1 MEQQGDRLED
11 QTTGSRAVPDLATG
25 VDGAANAVVADAKLN
40 YLRMM
45 TMTLLSELNSL
56 KDTGREST
64 GIDLKAEVLHFESEL
79 IRSALCTTKGQQ
91 RRAAHLLGTNA
102 TTLNTKL
109 KRLKVWVDEPSW
121 HDPPEPSADLEV
133 DENGHVLT
141 FAEAMHRYEIMLI
154 QHALVQTGGN
164 QSKAARL
171 LGLPITTLN
180 SKLRKLKIDVPRYLS
195 NPTDVG
201 VFSAPEE
208 MLANQHHT
216 HRIE

>member
-1 MEQQGDRLED
+1 MEEQVGRCEGRDASAMTSASGTE
-11 QTTGSRAVPDLATG
+11 SG
-25 VDGAANAVVADAKLN
+25 VTKAVVADAKLN

-56 KDTGREST
+56 KETGGEST
-64 GIDLKAEVLHFESEL
+64 SIDLKDEVLHFESEL

-91 RRAAHLLGTNA
+91 RRAAQLLGTNA

-109 KRLKVWVDEPSW
+109 KRLKIWIDEPSLKA
-121 HDPPEPSADLEV
+121 PPQPCADVEV

-141 FAEAMHRYEIMLI
+141 FAEAMHRYEITLI
-154 QHALVQTGGN
+154 RHALIQTGGN

-180 SKLRKLKIDVPRYLS
+180 SKLRKLKIEVPRYFS
-195 NPTDVG
+195 NPAEVG
-201 VFSAPEE
+201 VFSRSEE
-208 MLANQHHT
+208 ISANQRHA
-216 HRIE
+216 HRVE

>member
-1 MEQQGDRLED
+1 VEQPVDRLEV
-11 QTTGSRAVPDLATG
+11 QETGTRAVSDPSPA
-25 VDGAANAVVADAKLN
+25 DGAANAVVAEAKLN

-56 KDTGREST
+56 QHTGREPS
-64 GIDLKAEVLHFESEL
+64 GIDLKTEVLHFESEL

-109 KRLKVWVDEPSW
+109 KRLKIWIDEPSLP
-121 HDPPEPSADLEV
+121 DLPEASGDLDV
-133 DENGHVLT
+133 DENGDVLT
-141 FAEAMHRYEIMLI
+141 FAEAMHRYEITLI
-154 QHALVQTGGN
+154 QHALIQTGGN

-180 SKLRKLKIDVPRYLS
+180 SKLRKLKIDVPRYFS
-195 NPTDVG
+195 NPTAG
-201 VFSAPEE
+201 AVFSRQEE
-208 MLANQHHT
+208 IRGHHRRS
-216 HRIE
+216 HRAA